1 MFVLN
6 NGVEVADPF
15 LIIFANDSVA
25 AMAEMS
31 SSTVT
36 MFHFH
41 CLIDRSSIIN
51 AGSNE
56 IICVCASAHTQYSIR
71 AYILYA
77 NWIFAYTVS
86 DHMFFKKMEIQ
97 IAFLCENHGSTGGKK
112 SPDFE
117 LSPSI
122 LRFKTKVYD
131 FRIQRD
137 FLGRDHSVNI
147 FRCRSSTIYSRP
159 K

>member
-1 MFVLN
+1 MTPVPRGYYRRERGEGAFFHSEGFSHQGGAVL
-6 NGVEVADPF
+6 
-15 LIIFANDSVA
+15 S
-25 AMAEMS
+25 
-31 SSTVT
+31 
-36 MFHFH
+36 
-41 CLIDRSSIIN
+41 
-51 AGSNE
+51 
-56 IICVCASAHTQYSIR
+56 
-71 AYILYA
+71 
-77 NWIFAYTVS
+77 TVS

-137 FLGRDHSVNI
+137 FLGRDLSVNN